1 LVAPFESASR
11 SLSHRRS
18 ISDVPCRFTDTPV
31 ELPLSCFPDRDL
43 RRAPPLGVRPTLA
56 PFRQERTT
64 YPCLGGSRLF
74 APKRLPSFIGPTRCV
89 PPWCS
94 SAFPLAG
101 VHPKLPYPFHTENPF
116 SCRTTFAS
124 TRSWCGPGAS
134 PLRPEGLLA
143 EPPASESAGTSCRLL
158 QPTFSVFKHEH
169 PRLARYRFG
178 TELAPF
184 AFPDE
189 ALRSRRMSPASADRT
204 RDRGLFVSLRP
215 RRFRPH
221 L

>member
-1 LVAPFESASR
+1 MVAPFESASR

-64 YPCLGGSRLF
+64 YPCLGGTRLI

-101 VHPKLPYPFHTENPF
+101 VHPKLPRPFHTEILLAVPRSRQRGHGTVPVLAHSDPKDSLRSLRRVIRRARRVDFCSPHPRF
-116 SCRTTFAS
+116 SKTS
-124 TRSWCGPGAS
+124 TR
-134 PLRPEGLLA
+134 
-143 EPPASESAGTSCRLL
+143 
-158 QPTFSVFKHEH
+158 
-169 PRLARYRFG
+169 
-178 TELAPF
+178 
-184 AFPDE
+184 
-189 ALRSRRMSPASADRT
+189 
-204 RDRGLFVSLRP
+204 VSLAIGSALSSRP
-215 RRFRPH
+215 LPSPMRPSVH
-221 L
+221 GG